1 MKKKLIT
8 LLAMSMAT
16 VCMFTA
22 CGGGNTSD
30 SSIGNGGSGDK
41 IYAGEE
47 LFVSMRLAGFDRWL
61 DDYAVAFEEETGCKV
76 TINWNPSLNAEA
88 RTIFM
93 SDSYILDDLYFAGVT
108 DLWVDWAKEGKLLAI
123 DGFDGILR
131 DEAKDLGM
139 YNGKKYTLDVLL
151 PPMGLVYNQ
160 EYLNAIPSSGA
171 YTQGQFPETF
181 QGLLDLC
188 DKINEMGTIN
198 GIAVKPMS
206 WGGKVEDL
214 FDMYKLLWSQGNG
227 GADYTAFVNQQGEE
241 PVEEY
246 FKSQSIKNAL
256 EGMVKLLNVKNG
268 YSTNSIKGC
277 GEKDHIAQQQNFLNG
292 ECVFCPSGSWF
303 ATEMK
308 DSITKDTFEF
318 GFANMPL
325 YNEAETTRTT
335 LINVPTENF
344 FIPKNAENAELAV
357 EFLKFVFTAE
367 NCVEI
372 HKELGTPLAIQYDFS
387 DEDMASM
394 DSFSQQVT
402 NIVFENKIVMR
413 GSSNP
418 MFLKNVT
425 NGRFVDKNGNQLQAF
440 HRIADGTYNLSNIAS
455 LMADS
460 YLGFK
465 GEWNDYRKAA
475 GLSK

>member
-1 MKKKLIT
+1 M
-8 LLAMSMAT
+8 
-16 VCMFTA
+16 
-22 CGGGNTSD
+22 
-30 SSIGNGGSGDK
+30 
-41 IYAGEE
+41 
-47 LFVSMRLAGFDRWL
+47 
-61 DDYAVAFEEETGCKV
+61 
-76 TINWNPSLNAEA
+76 
-88 RTIFM
+88 
-93 SDSYILDDLYFAGVT
+93 
-108 DLWVDWAKEGKLLAI
+108 
-123 DGFDGILR
+123 
-131 DEAKDLGM
+131 
-139 YNGKKYTLDVLL
+139 
-151 PPMGLVYNQ
+151 
-160 EYLNAIPSSGA
+160 
-171 YTQGQFPETF
+171 
-181 QGLLDLC
+181 
-188 DKINEMGTIN
+188 
-198 GIAVKPMS
+198 
-206 WGGKVEDL
+206 
-214 FDMYKLLWSQGNG
+214 
-227 GADYTAFVNQQGEE
+227 
-241 PVEEY
+241 
-246 FKSQSIKNAL
+246 
-256 EGMVKLLNVKNG
+256 KNG